1 MATANGTVKKTA
13 LSEFSR
19 PRPSGII
26 AVSLDDGDYLIGV
39 ALTDGKQDM
48 MLFSD
53 AGKALRFA
61 EGEVRAMG
69 RNAGGVR
76 GMRLPEGGHVI
87 SLLTADNE
95 NVSVLTA
102 TENGYG
108 KRTPIGDYTRH
119 GRGTLGMIAIATS
132 ERNGKL
138 VAAQIVGD
146 DDEIMLITTGGVLI
160 RTRIS
165 ETRDMGRATQ
175 GVRLINLGEGEKLA
189 GLEKTLEP
197 EAEDDVTPE

>member
-1 MATANGTVKKTA
+1 
-13 LSEFSR
+13 
-19 PRPSGII
+19 
-26 AVSLDDGDYLIGV
+26 
-39 ALTDGKQDM
+39 

-61 EGEVRAMG
+61 EDEVRAMG

-76 GMRLPEGGHVI
+76 GMRLPVGGQVI

-108 KRTPIGDYTRH
+108 KRTPIGDYTKH
-119 GRGTLGMIAIATS
+119 GRGTQGMLAIANS

-165 ETRDMGRATQ
+165 EIRDMGRATQ
-175 GVRLINLGEGEKLA
+175 GVRLINLGDGEKLA
-189 GLEKTLEP
+189 GLEKILEP
-197 EAEDDVTPE
+197 DDEEEAPAAE